1 MKTLFALLILP
12 ILGFIRTLQLQRSP
26 LQKEFLKGKIP
37 KTSPNGFYKGTA
49 YGLRRTAWQGKK
61 FDAKTNT
68 GINIM
73 KKGEGTEEQF
83 AFISSVGPGLRDT
96 SIQVLKIDYSQT
108 KKPFWVRI
116 ILDEVVETA
125 PGTLLGKV
133 HVRLI
138 PGFPFTVGFFKLEK
152 EN

>member
-1 MKTLFALLILP
+1 MKTLIAILIFP
-12 ILGFIRTLQLQRSP
+12 ILGILRTIQLQNSP
-26 LQKEFLKGKIP
+26 LQKLFLSGIIP
-37 KTSPNGFYKGTA
+37 AKSPDGFYKGTA
-49 YGLRRTAWQGKK
+49 YGLRNTSWQGKK
-61 FDAKTNT
+61 FDAKTKT
-68 GINIM
+68 GINVL
-73 KKGEGTEEQF
+73 KKGLGTEEHF

-108 KKPFWVRI
+108 KKPFWLRF

-138 PGFPFTVGFFKLEK
+138 PGFPFTVGFFKLGK
-152 EN
+152 